1 MKLSSVSI
9 LFIICIF
16 HSVQVKAQA
25 PNDAIYMPGGTM
37 CILGAYGQSSWHEYW
52 ENKLKR
58 ENFNIGTNTT
68 TSYMVMVA
76 MGLTDKLNLI
86 AGLPYIQ
93 TKNSAGNLLG
103 QKGIQDFSAT
113 LKYKLYHDHGVS
125 LSAALGASV
134 PVGNYVP
141 DFLPMSIG
149 LHSVSATGRIIFNYQ
164 HKTGLYLTLHGGY
177 TGRSDITVDRDAYQ
191 ANDQVYNT
199 HKVAIPNTTDGAINI
214 GYLKHGI
221 QATVFIEKFDCLGGD
236 DIRRNDMPFPTND
249 MNGTDIGG
257 YLKYQPSHFGVNFR
271 YAQVTKGHNIGQ
283 ATSFSAGI
291 LYQFGFKSM
300 HKAEAET
307 ESK

>member
-1 MKLSSVSI
+1 MKLSSLSI
-9 LFIICIF
+9 LFIICAFTSIR
-16 HSVQVKAQA
+16 SYAQT
-25 PNDAIYMPGGTM
+25 PSDAIYMKSGTI
-37 CILGAYGQSSWHEYW
+37 CILGAYSQSSWDKYW

-68 TSYMVMVA
+68 TSYMVMAA
-76 MGLTDKLNLI
+76 MGLATNLNLI

-113 LKYKLYHDHGVS
+113 LKYRLYRQSGVS

-177 TGRSDITVDRDAYQ
+177 TGRSDVTVDRDAYL
-191 ANDQVYNT
+191 AYDQVFNT
-199 HKVAIPNTTDGAINI
+199 RKVAIPNTTDGGINI

-221 QATVFIEKFDCLGGD
+221 QAMVFLEKFDCLGGD

-249 MNGTDIGG
+249 MNGTDVGG
-257 YLKYQPSHFGVNFR
+257 YIKYQPSHFGVNLR
-271 YAQVTKGHNIGQ
+271 YAHVIQGHNIGES
-283 ATSFSAGI
+283 TSISAGI
-291 LYQFGFKSM
+291 LYQFAFKSM
-300 HKAEAET
+300 HKTET
-307 ESK
+307 ETK